1 MQIEFRRVDD
11 FKMSND
17 ILQNGDYIYEHIST
31 EYPLKNEAD
40 LANLYFVTKILNN
53 SGNYTIMSMS
63 GNKEIDIDVNKL
75 ENNWWIMKMPLIM
88 RKSLGLD

>member
-17 ILQNGDYIYEHIST
+17 ILQNGDYIYEHFST
-31 EYPLKNEAD
+31 EYPVRNEAD

-53 SGNYTIMSMS
+53 SGNCTIMSML
-63 GNKEIDIDVNKL
+63 GNKEIDINVNEL
-75 ENNWWIMKMPLIM
+75 DDNWWIMKMPLIM